1 MLRNPPYAILTSTLL
16 LASLTAQAAE
26 VTKPTAEDAAR
37 IEFFE
42 SSVRPVLVARCQA
55 CHDSKKAKAGL
66 RVDSRDSLMRGGESG
81 PAMEP
86 GKPDVSRIIEAI
98 RYSGDL
104 QMPPK
109 GKLTENEIE
118 SLTRWVRDGAVWP
131 ENLAEIRPKASE
143 SVATRPAISE
153 VDRAFWSFQPVRDT
167 PPPLVRNP
175 AWAKTSVDDYIL
187 SELEAK
193 GLEPVP
199 AAGRRELIR
208 RATFDLTGLPPRP
221 EDVDAFVSDESP
233 DAFRKVVDRLLASPN
248 YGERWGRHWLDV
260 ARYGEDQA
268 HTFEARVYPQGYRY
282 RDWVVKALNEDKP
295 YDRFLVE
302 QIAGDLVD
310 GPDRLE
316 RLKALGFFALG
327 PVYYGSAVFDEIDDR
342 VDTLARGVLGLTVAC
357 ARCHDHKFDPIPTAD
372 YYALAGIFASS
383 QYKEHPL
390 AEPEAVA
397 AYDAASA
404 RLEEA
409 KKALKTFN
417 TEQARILSNSAIA
430 DISRYVTGAW
440 TLANRRKGGQE
451 AKTADFAK
459 AEHLNA
465 AILDRWVKILDP
477 KSEEPAPELARLR
490 KVIKGLDPERDL
502 SGDRAALDAVKV
514 AANALQAY
522 VQTSADFDES
532 LKKHLAASRENQTE
546 ISAEAFKPISQASV
560 ALLERYRGKE
570 GILAFPKDQI
580 EASLPEPAKQSLVA
594 LRAKVDELK
603 KQLPP
608 KYDVVH
614 SLADGPKPAHM
625 RVHLRGNSQNLGDE
639 APRHFLSVLASGE
652 PTTYSEGSGRLQLA
666 MAITD
671 PANPLTARV
680 FVNRVWAQHFG
691 KGLVGTP
698 SNFGKLG
705 ERPTHPALLDH
716 LAATFIKGGWSIKA
730 LHREIMLSATYQL
743 AAADS
748 SANAEVDPENR
759 LLWRA
764 NRRRLEIEPWRDSL
778 LAVTGEL
785 DGRIGGPSA
794 KLTDDSNVRRTFYAS
809 VSRHNLDRLLRL
821 FDFPDPNATSEQR
834 TVTSVPVQELFV
846 LNSPFMEE
854 RSKALVARLQATDA
868 KDDSGRVRAA
878 YRLLYG
884 RDATDA
890 EVGVATS
897 FLAADAAKRWP
908 QLAQALLA
916 SNEFLFVD

>member
-1 MLRNPPYAILTSTLL
+1 MPRLTPYAILASSML
-16 LASLTAQAAE
+16 LASPMARAAE
-26 VTKPTAEDAAR
+26 PVKPSADDAAR

-42 SSVRPVLVARCQA
+42 TSVRPVLVARCQA

-66 RVDSRDSLMRGGESG
+66 RVDGREFLMRGGESG

-98 RYSGDL
+98 RYAGDL

-109 GKLTENEIE
+109 AKLKDSEIE

-131 ENLAEIRPKASE
+131 ENLSEIRPPASE
-143 SVATRPAISE
+143 SVATKPTISDD
-153 VDRAFWSFQPVRDT
+153 DRAFWSFQPVRDT
-167 PPPLVRNP
+167 PPPLVKD
-175 AWAKTSVDDYIL
+175 ADWARTSVDYYVL

-193 GLEPVP
+193 GLKPVP
-199 AAGRRELIR
+199 SAGRRELIR
-208 RATFDLTGLPPRP
+208 RASFDLTGLPPRP
-221 EDVDAFVSDESP
+221 EDVDAFVADESP
-233 DAFRKVVDRLLASPN
+233 DAFRKVVDRLLASPH

-268 HTFEARVYPQGYRY
+268 HTFEARVYPQGFRY
-282 RDWVVKALNEDKP
+282 RDWVVKALNDDKP

-302 QIAGDLVD
+302 QIAGDLVE

-327 PVYYGSAVFDEIDDR
+327 PVYYGAAVFDEIDDR

-372 YYALAGIFASS
+372 YYALAGIFAST
-383 QYKEHPL
+383 QYKEQPL
-390 AEPEAVA
+390 APPETVAV
-397 AYDAASA
+397 YDAASA
-404 RLEEA
+404 RLEDA
-409 KKALKTFN
+409 KKAIKSFRS
-417 TEQARILSNSAIA
+417 EQGKLLSRAALA

-440 TLANRRKGGQE
+440 IVGNRRKGGVE
-451 AKTADFAK
+451 AKTAEYAK
-459 AEHLNA
+459 AEHLNV
-465 AILDRWVKILDP
+465 AILDRWIKLLDP
-477 KSEEPAPELARLR
+477 ESEAPAPELARLR
-490 KVIKGLDPERDL
+490 KVIKDLDPARDL
-502 SGDRAALDAVKV
+502 SADRAALDAVKV

-522 VQTSADFDES
+522 VQTSAELDEA
-532 LKKHLAASRENQTE
+532 LQKHRAASLENQTE
-546 ISAEAFKPISQASV
+546 LPAEALKPISEASV
-560 ALLERYRGKE
+560 KLLASYLGDQ
-570 GILAFPKDQI
+570 GILNLPKDQI
-580 EASLPEPAKQSLVA
+580 EDSLPGPAKQSLAA
-594 LRAKVDELK
+594 LKAKVDELT

-614 SLADGPKPAHM
+614 SLAEGPNPAHM
-625 RVHLRGNSQNLGDE
+625 KVHLRGNPQNLGAE
-639 APRHFLSVLASGE
+639 APRHFLSVLAAGE
-652 PTTYSEGSGRLQLA
+652 PSTYAEGSGRLQLA
-666 MAITD
+666 NAIAS
-671 PANPLTARV
+671 PENPLTARV

-705 ERPTHPALLDH
+705 ERPSHPALLDH
-716 LAATFIKGGWSIKA
+716 LAATFVNGGWSIKS

-743 AAADS
+743 AAVDLP
-748 SANAEVDPENR
+748 ANAEVDPENR

-785 DGRIGGPSA
+785 DGRLGGPSS
-794 KLTDDSNVRRTFYAS
+794 KLTDAANVRRTFYAS

-834 TVTSVPVQELFV
+834 SITSVPVQELFV
-846 LNSPFMEE
+846 LNSPFMED
-854 RSKALVARLQATDA
+854 RSKALVARLQAADA
-868 KDDSGRVRAA
+868 KDDSGRVRIA

-884 RDATDA
+884 RDATEA
-890 EVGVATS
+890 EVRVATA
-897 FLAADAAKRWP
+897 FLSSDAKGRWP
-908 QLAQALLA
+908 QLAQVLLA